1 MKEFV
6 TLKQM
11 ITDGYKVLEDV
22 DSRFYALY
30 EALKFSF
37 FRKKFKK
44 PNLIDWLNN
53 EHETAEC
60 NDWVYIR
67 KEYGVIALYD
77 VSASMDETYTGDY
90 IDPEK
95 RFEMT
100 VENFRDV
107 VERWEELRVSKPD
120 IILLVIHEDNHVSLE
135 TDPKIIQEYQ
145 DAGYAFDIDRKYHEA

>member
-1 MKEFV
+1 MLEYIA
-6 TLKQM
+6 LK
-11 ITDGYKVLEDV
+11 KLEDSNKYKGLQIA

-30 EALKFSF
+30 EALEYSF
-37 FRKKFKK
+37 YCKN

-60 NDWVYIR
+60 SDWVYIR

-77 VSASMDETYTGDY
+77 ISASVDETYTGEFL
-90 IDPEK
+90 DPEK

-100 VENFRDV
+100 VENFR
-107 VERWEELRVSKPD
+107 EIIEKWEELRVSKPD